1 MQNKLSLTVI
11 VCHFICILCDQNKEQ
26 TNREKRFSKFVVGAS
41 DNDEDPGVSAEKRL
55 SSFMRIGKSNPEEK
69 RLSSF
74 VRIGKLHPENKRL
87 SSFVRIGKSQLE
99 DELPSSWPYDE
110 KRMSSFVRIGKS
122 MTPNE
127 DISKRLSSFVRIGKN
142 YPEENKRYSS
152 FVRIGKDLTDS
163 LAKRSRTSSFVRIG
177 KSYGELDN
185 GLLPDY
191 ELVEKRPHSSFVR
204 IGKANTD
211 PQKRYSSFVRIGK
224 QSDKMGPEYVKI
236 DNADVGAPNDETEE
250 SYKLIKD
257 VGSLQGP
264 EEDQSIKRRKRS
276 AELLQPSKRGFIRIG
291 KIPSSSFMRI
301 GRNRLINSLVLR
313 KYIREGRRGHSSF
326 IRIGKRAD
334 LPVESNMHEDGL
346 MFLLQKQD
354 V

>member
-41 DNDEDPGVSAEKRL
+41 DNGEDPGASAEKRL

-74 VRIGKLHPENKRL
+74 VRIGKLNPENKRL

-122 MTPNE
+122 ITPNE

-152 FVRIGKDLTDS
+152 FVRIGKDLTDA

-185 GLLPDY
+185 GVLPDY

-236 DNADVGAPNDETEE
+236 DNADVAAPNDETEE

-257 VGSLQGP
+257 VSSLQGP

-276 AELLQPSKRGFIRIG
+276 AELDQPSKRGFIRIG

>member
-11 VCHFICILCDQNKEQ
+11 FCHFICIICDQNKEQ
-26 TNREKRFSKFVVGAS
+26 PNREKRFSKFVVGGS
-41 DNDEDPGVSAEKRL
+41 NNGEDEDVTAEKRL

-74 VRIGKLHPENKRL
+74 VRIGKLHPEDKRL

-99 DELPSSWPYDE
+99 DELHSSWPYDE
-110 KRMSSFVRIGKS
+110 KRMRSFVRIGKS
-122 MTPNE
+122 MIPN
-127 DISKRLSSFVRIGKN
+127 DDLSKRLSSFVRIGKN

-152 FVRIGKDLTDS
+152 FVRIGKDLTNA

-177 KSYGELDN
+177 KSYDELDSDV
-185 GLLPDY
+185 LPAY
-191 ELVEKRPHSSFVR
+191 ELVEKRPASSFVR

-224 QSDKMGPEYVKI
+224 QSDKLGSEYVKI
-236 DNADVGAPNDETEE
+236 DNADDAAPNDETDE

-257 VGSLQGP
+257 VNSLQGP
-264 EEDQSIKRRKRS
+264 EEDQRLKRRKRS
-276 AELLQPSKRGFIRIG
+276 PELDQPSKRGFIRIG

-301 GRNRLINSLVLR
+301 GRNRLMNSLLLR
-313 KYIREGRRGHSSF
+313 KYVREGRRGHSSF

-334 LPVESNMHEDGL
+334 LPVDSDMHDDGL